1 MSLADASNDSSFQEV
16 NRLFALSFEN
26 TNGRTWHS
34 GYYLPKVEIKE
45 NNVKIDGKFF
55 WSASNKVDKITY
67 ENIRK
72 IATGKGDDYTTSLW
86 VLCIIN

>member
-1 MSLADASNDSSFQEV
+1 MSLAEASNDSSFQEV

-34 GYYLPKVEIKE
+34 GYYLPKLEIKE

-55 WSASNKVDKITY
+55 
-67 ENIRK
+67 
-72 IATGKGDDYTTSLW
+72 
-86 VLCIIN
+86 